1 MTSRRSLVFGLG
13 LAPILAACGGPPAPA
28 VVEVQVRASAD
39 ANRDTGGAPVAVAV
53 RLYALT
59 GRGRFMS
66 ADVYA
71 LMERERAVLG
81 DESAGSE
88 EIVMRP
94 GESRSIKVMPK
105 PGARYLGAAVLFRDI
120 DRASWRTIAPIA
132 ESGTTRL
139 TLQITNNKADLV
151 QA

>member
-1 MTSRRSLVFGLG
+1 MTSRRSLIIGLG
-13 LAPILAACGGPPAPA
+13 LAPIVAACSGPPPPA
-28 VVEVQVRASAD
+28 IVEVMVKASAD
-39 ANRDTGGAPVAVAV
+39 ANRDSGGAPVAVAV

-66 ADVYA
+66 ADAYA

-88 EIVMRP
+88 EVVMRP
-94 GESRSIKVMPK
+94 GESRTVMVMPK

-120 DRASWRTIAPIA
+120 DRAGWRSVAPIA

-139 TLQITNNKADLV
+139 TLQITSNKAVLV